1 MIFGQTHAM
10 NDQGPL
16 RLAQRE
22 HPAIGVVLL
31 SELVRDL
38 GYDPVPALRAEGLPA
53 GDELR
58 PTNLIEASRELGYI
72 LRILGDVP
80 IPELGLLAGRRHHF
94 SVFGM
99 WGFAMISSSTL
110 RSAIQVGL
118 RFIDLTHT
126 FLRWHFIG
134 KTGAPRMR
142 LEEPVDLGPARRFL
156 IERDLT
162 AAVTLLEDLLGHRR
176 GLVRLSL
183 PYESPSY
190 RESYSEIFS
199 CELEFGADRTEVLL
213 APDTLDATP
222 LQANPTAAA
231 LAEQQCN
238 ELASRMAGPGSTT
251 RAVRHELL
259 AVPGEFPPLAEVA
272 RRLHVSERG
281 LRRRLAAEKASFRT
295 VLDQVR
301 ETLARAYLRDT
312 RLQIEEIAERLG
324 YSDAANFTHAFRRWT
339 GSAPGR
345 FRADTAYLSERTR
358 S

>member
-1 MIFGQTHAM
+1 MTDH
-10 NDQGPL
+10 GPL

-38 GYDPVPALRAEGLPA
+38 GYDPVPALRAEGLPT
-53 GDELR
+53 GGELR
-58 PTNLIEASRELGYI
+58 PTTLVEASRELGFI
-72 LRILGDVP
+72 LRMLATVP
-80 IPELGLLAGRRHHF
+80 VPELGLLAGRRHHF

-126 FLRWHFIG
+126 FLRWHFVG
-134 KTGAPRMR
+134 RTGAPRLC
-142 LEEPVDLGPARRFL
+142 LEEPSDLGPARRFL
-156 IERDLT
+156 IERDVT

-183 PYESPSY
+183 PYDRPAY
-190 RESYSEIFS
+190 RQSYSEIFG
-199 CELEFGADRTEVLL
+199 CELEFGADSAEALI
-213 APDTLDATP
+213 APDALDATP

-238 ELASRMAGPGSTT
+238 ELASQMTGRGSTT
-251 RAVRHELL
+251 RAVRQELL
-259 AVPGEFPPLAEVA
+259 AVPGEFPPLADVA

-281 LRRRLAAEKASFRT
+281 LRRRLAAEETSFRML
-295 VLDQVR
+295 LDQVR

-345 FRADTAYLSERTR
+345 FRADAAYLSERTR